1 MALIKVKC
9 LECNEDKSET
19 FRPRSLEINEDI
31 VMAIIDNDIFLKE
44 KCLVSEDVIK
54 IGINYFTDFKKN
66 KLKPHSL

>member
-1 MALIKVKC
+1 MNYPPTAEPMGWASWVKASS
-9 LECNEDKSET
+9 NED
-19 FRPRSLEINEDI
+19 N

-44 KCLVSEDVIK
+44 KYLVSEDVIK